1 LKSPLAPKPLA
12 SDADSVDPRVQRT
25 RKVVLEATVALWQER
40 GYAGCTVEA
49 ILQRTGVAKTTIYR
63 HWPGRTELLAEA
75 LSIHA
80 EQLVVVDT
88 GSLRGDLVEFLTTSS
103 HQMAESSLD
112 RSLQTIPG
120 LIEAAKRDPALVVV
134 SAQLTS
140 GLIGLIRRM
149 LQKAKARREIRRDR
163 DLDVVANTIVGA
175 IFVQRAFLD
184 KALTDDYVIKMIDT
198 ILEGIILVP

>member
-1 LKSPLAPKPLA
+1 MKSPLAPKPLA